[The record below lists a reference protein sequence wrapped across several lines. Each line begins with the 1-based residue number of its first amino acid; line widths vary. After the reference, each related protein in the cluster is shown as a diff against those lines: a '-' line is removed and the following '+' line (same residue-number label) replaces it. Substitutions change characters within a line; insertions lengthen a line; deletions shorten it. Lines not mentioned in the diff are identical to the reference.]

1 MPEVRAVHPVYY
13 GLSAIAAVVLAV
25 ITSIVMREQG
35 SFMAS
40 NYAAVV
46 GVCLSMPWALYWYKR
61 YNKNLEV
68 LLSALTRAACA
79 SGFLGLGAAWVAN
92 LIFNYSGY

>member
-1 MPEVRAVHPVYY
+1 MPEVRVVHPVYY

-46 GVCLSMPWALYWYKR
+46 GVCLSMPWALYWFKR
-61 YNKNLEV
+61 RDRDLEV
-68 LLSALTRAACA
+68 LLAAVTRAACA
-79 SGFLGLGAAWVAN
+79 SGFLGLGAAWISN
-92 LIFNYSGY
+92 ITF